1 MRTVVAQ
8 EVWAVHKICEQ
19 VRKLLLINRCGEN
32 TPREDA
38 PYYSLLANM
47 TWDEDGELSID

>member
-1 MRTVVAQ
+1 MAQ

-32 TPREDA
+32 NPREDA

-47 TWDEDGELSID
+47 TWDEDGELRID